1 MPTIYEYTDYR
12 KYLRDFHAAQK
23 AKNQWFSYQLM
34 AKKAGLHS
42 KSYIAEII
50 NGRKNLSKEGIFRIA
65 RACNINGKA
74 FAYFEL
80 LVAFNQAET
89 AEQRNHFLTKL
100 TEFNRRSCTTQ
111 RLVDRYEFYAQWYHN
126 TVRELVTIKDFG
138 ENYALLAKSIK
149 PAITPGQARES
160 VQLLLRLGLIKKN
173 GSKYIQTDTHITTGD
188 EVRNAAVARFH
199 LQNLQLAAE
208 AIDRCDPDDRDI
220 SCIVAGLSPTGI
232 SKVKSEIQQFRQRL
246 VEIINSDKTPAR
258 AVYHI
263 NFQMYQTSEFN
274 E

>member
-23 AKNQWFSYQLM
+23 AKNQWYSYQIM
-34 AKKAGLHS
+34 AKKAGFRS
-42 KSYIAEII
+42 KSFIAEII
-50 NGRKNLSKEGIFRIA
+50 NGQKNLSKEGIFRIA
-65 RACNINGKA
+65 KACGIKGKA
-74 FAYFEL
+74 FAFFEL
-80 LVAFNQAET
+80 LVAFNQAKT
-89 AEQRNHFLTKL
+89 TEQRNHFFTKL

-111 RLVDRYEFYAQWYHN
+111 RLVDQYEFYAQWYHN
-126 TVRELVTIKDFG
+126 TVRELVTMKDFK
-138 ENYALLAKSIK
+138 EDYALLSKSIK
-149 PAITPGQARES
+149 PPITPGQARDS
-160 VQLLLRLGLIKKN
+160 VQLLLRLGLLKKA

-188 EVRNAAVARFH
+188 EVRSTAVARFH

-208 AIDRCDPDDRDI
+208 AIDRCDPDSRDI
-220 SCIVAGLSPTGI
+220 SCSVAGLSPTGI

-246 VEIINSDKTPAR
+246 IGIINSDKTPAR
-258 AVYHI
+258 VVYHI